1 MAPDCGVPD
10 TCRYVITLSAAKSR
24 DVVIFT
30 SVHWT
35 AKQRQIALGSIL
47 LAPMPNENYLTKLTQ
62 PRKEAAP
69 YLIEIWN
76 DTKHERLVLTA
87 FDWTED
93 ERRTAV
99 NEISRLAGAADASR
113 R

>member
-1 MAPDCGVPD
+1 MPD

-30 SVHWT
+30 SVYWT

-47 LAPMPNENYLTKLTQ
+47 LPSMPDENYSTKLTQ

-76 DTKHERLVLTA
+76 DTNHERLVLTA
-87 FDWTED
+87 YDWTED

-99 NEISRLAGAADASR
+99 NEISRLAGAADTSGR
-113 R
+113 

>member
-1 MAPDCGVPD
+1 MATDCAVPD
-10 TCRYVITLSAAKSR
+10 TCRYVSTLSAAKSH
-24 DVVIFT
+24 DVVVFT

-47 LAPMPNENYLTKLTQ
+47 RPPVPNENYLTKLTQ

-76 DTKHERLVLTA
+76 DTKHERWVLTA

-99 NEISRLAGAADASR
+99 NEISRLAGAADANR

>member
-47 LAPMPNENYLTKLTQ
+47 LPPMPSET
-62 PRKEAAP
+62 
-69 YLIEIWN
+69 I
-76 DTKHERLVLTA
+76 
-87 FDWTED
+87 
-93 ERRTAV
+93 
-99 NEISRLAGAADASR
+99 
-113 R
+113 